1 MDSSKYLSEGTQN
14 NSLVWVDTSKEVES
28 KLINKIIVQSL
39 QNVMRE
45 PEQYEAMKRILEV
58 KLTDFSDFCR
68 LNWVMI
74 LTFGVK
80 FNKMS

>member
-14 NSLVWVDTSKEVES
+14 NSLVWVDTFKEVES

-45 PEQYEAMKRILEV
+45 GTIWSYEKNSGSEA
-58 KLTDFSDFCR
+58 DFSDFCR

>member
-14 NSLVWVDTSKEVES
+14 NSLVWVDTFKEVES

-45 PEQYEAMKRILEV
+45 GTIWSYEKNSGSEV
-58 KLTDFSDFCR
+58 NWFLRFLQTKLNNDFDFWCE
-68 LNWVMI
+68 VQ
-74 LTFGVK
+74 
-80 FNKMS
+80 

>member
-14 NSLVWVDTSKEVES
+14 NSLVWVDTFKEVES

-45 PEQYEAMKRILEV
+45 GTIWSYEKNSGSEV
-58 KLTDFSDFCR
+58 NWFLRFLQTKLSNDFDFWCE
-68 LNWVMI
+68 VH
-74 LTFGVK
+74 
-80 FNKMS
+80 

>member
-14 NSLVWVDTSKEVES
+14 NSLVWVDTFKEVES

-45 PEQYEAMKRILEV
+45 GTIWSYEKNSRSEV
-58 KLTDFSDFCR
+58 NWFLRFLQTKSNDFDFWCE
-68 LNWVMI
+68 VQ
-74 LTFGVK
+74 
-80 FNKMS
+80 

>member
-14 NSLVWVDTSKEVES
+14 NSLVWVDTFKEVES

-45 PEQYEAMKRILEV
+45 GTIWSYEKNSGSEV
-58 KLTDFSDFCR
+58 
-68 LNWVMI
+68 NWFLRFLYSI
-74 LTFGVK
+74 
-80 FNKMS
+80 

>member
-14 NSLVWVDTSKEVES
+14 NCLVWVDTFKEVES

-45 PEQYEAMKRILEV
+45 GTIWSYEKNSGSEV
-58 KLTDFSDFCR
+58 NWFLRFLQTKLSNDFDFWCE
-68 LNWVMI
+68 VQ
-74 LTFGVK
+74 
-80 FNKMS
+80 

>member
-1 MDSSKYLSEGTQN
+1 MSWG
-14 NSLVWVDTSKEVES
+14 
-28 KLINKIIVQSL
+28 
-39 QNVMRE
+39 R
-45 PEQYEAMKRILEV
+45 EQYEAMKRILEV

-68 LNWVMI
+68 LKVMI

>member
-14 NSLVWVDTSKEVES
+14 NSLVWVDTFKEVES

-45 PEQYEAMKRILEV
+45 GTIWSYEKNSGSEV
-58 KLTDFSDFCR
+58 NWFRRFLQTKLSNDFDFWCE
-68 LNWVMI
+68 VQ
-74 LTFGVK
+74 
-80 FNKMS
+80 

>member
-14 NSLVWVDTSKEVES
+14 NSLVWVDTFKEVEF

-45 PEQYEAMKRILEV
+45 GTIWSYEKNSGSEV
-58 KLTDFSDFCR
+58 NWFLRFLQTKSNDFDFWCE
-68 LNWVMI
+68 VQ
-74 LTFGVK
+74 
-80 FNKMS
+80 

>member
-14 NSLVWVDTSKEVES
+14 NSSVWVDTFKEVES

-45 PEQYEAMKRILEV
+45 GTIWSYEKNSGSEV
-58 KLTDFSDFCR
+58 NWFLRFLQTNSNDFDFWCE
-68 LNWVMI
+68 VQ
-74 LTFGVK
+74 
-80 FNKMS
+80 

>member
-14 NSLVWVDTSKEVES
+14 NSLVWVDTFKEVES

-45 PEQYEAMKRILEV
+45 GTIWSYEKNSGSEV
-58 KLTDFSDFCR
+58 
-68 LNWVMI
+68 NWF
-74 LTFGVK
+74 LRFLQT
-80 FNKMS
+80 

>member
-14 NSLVWVDTSKEVES
+14 NSLVWVDTFKEVES

-45 PEQYEAMKRILEV
+45 GIIWSYEKNSGSEV
-58 KLTDFSDFCR
+58 NWFLRFLQTKLSNDFDFWCE
-68 LNWVMI
+68 VQ
-74 LTFGVK
+74 
-80 FNKMS
+80 

>member
-45 PEQYEAMKRILEV
+45 GTIWSYEKNSGSEV
-58 KLTDFSDFCR
+58 NWFLRFLQTKLSNDFDFWCE
-68 LNWVMI
+68 I
-74 LTFGVK
+74 Q
-80 FNKMS
+80 

>member
-14 NSLVWVDTSKEVES
+14 NSLVWVDTFKEVES

-45 PEQYEAMKRILEV
+45 GTIWSYEKNSGSEV
-58 KLTDFSDFCR
+58 NWFLRFLQTKLSNDFDF
-68 LNWVMI
+68 WFEVQ
-74 LTFGVK
+74 
-80 FNKMS
+80 

>member
-14 NSLVWVDTSKEVES
+14 NSLVWVDTFKEVDS

-45 PEQYEAMKRILEV
+45 GTIWSYEKNSGSEV
-58 KLTDFSDFCR
+58 NWFLRFLQTKLSNDFDFWCE
-68 LNWVMI
+68 VQ
-74 LTFGVK
+74 
-80 FNKMS
+80 

>member
-14 NSLVWVDTSKEVES
+14 NCLVWVDTFKEVES

-45 PEQYEAMKRILEV
+45 GTKWSYEKNSGSEV
-58 KLTDFSDFCR
+58 NWFLRFLQTKLSNDFDFWCD
-68 LNWVMI
+68 VQ
-74 LTFGVK
+74 
-80 FNKMS
+80 

>member
-14 NSLVWVDTSKEVES
+14 NSLVWVDTFKEVES

-45 PEQYEAMKRILEV
+45 GTIWIDNWFLRFLQTKSNDFDFWCEV
-58 KLTDFSDFCR
+58 Q
-68 LNWVMI
+68 
-74 LTFGVK
+74 
-80 FNKMS
+80 

>member
-14 NSLVWVDTSKEVES
+14 NSLVWVDTFKEVES
-28 KLINKIIVQSL
+28 KLINKLLFKVYKMSWG
-39 QNVMRE
+39 R
-45 PEQYEAMKRILEV
+45 EQYEAMKRILEV

>member
-14 NSLVWVDTSKEVES
+14 NSLVWVDTFKEVEF

-45 PEQYEAMKRILEV
+45 GTIWSYEKNSGSEV
-58 KLTDFSDFCR
+58 NWFLRFLQTKLSNDFDFWCE
-68 LNWVMI
+68 VQ
-74 LTFGVK
+74 
-80 FNKMS
+80 

>member
-14 NSLVWVDTSKEVES
+14 NSLVWVDTFKEVDS

-45 PEQYEAMKRILEV
+45 GIIWSYEKNSGSEV
-58 KLTDFSDFCR
+58 NWFLRFLQTKLSNDFDFWCE
-68 LNWVMI
+68 VQ
-74 LTFGVK
+74 
-80 FNKMS
+80 

>member
-14 NSLVWVDTSKEVES
+14 NCLVWVDTFKEVES

-45 PEQYEAMKRILEV
+45 GTKWSYEKNSGSEV
-58 KLTDFSDFCR
+58 NWFLRFLQTKLSNDFDFWCE
-68 LNWVMI
+68 VQ
-74 LTFGVK
+74 
-80 FNKMS
+80 

>member
-14 NSLVWVDTSKEVES
+14 NSLVWVDTFKEVES

-45 PEQYEAMKRILEV
+45 GTIWIDNWFLRFLQTKLSNDFDFWCEV
-58 KLTDFSDFCR
+58 Q
-68 LNWVMI
+68 
-74 LTFGVK
+74 
-80 FNKMS
+80 

>member
-14 NSLVWVDTSKEVES
+14 NSLVWVDTFKEVES

-45 PEQYEAMKRILEV
+45 GTKWSYEKNSGSEV
-58 KLTDFSDFCR
+58 NWFLRFLQTKLSNDFDFWCE
-68 LNWVMI
+68 VQ
-74 LTFGVK
+74 
-80 FNKMS
+80 

>member
-14 NSLVWVDTSKEVES
+14 NSLVWVDTFKEVES

-45 PEQYEAMKRILEV
+45 GIIWSFEKNSGGEV
-58 KLTDFSDFCR
+58 NWFLRFLQTKLSNDFDFWCE
-68 LNWVMI
+68 VQ
-74 LTFGVK
+74 
-80 FNKMS
+80 